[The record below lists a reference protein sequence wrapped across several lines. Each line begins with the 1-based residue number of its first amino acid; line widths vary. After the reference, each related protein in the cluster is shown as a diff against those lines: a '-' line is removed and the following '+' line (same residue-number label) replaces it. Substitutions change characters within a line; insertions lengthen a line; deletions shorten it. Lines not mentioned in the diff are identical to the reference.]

1 MREESFF
8 SKKLAKLN
16 NADLMNYIEN
26 KDHFQDYAVL
36 SAILELEKRGITVEN
51 AETLKQELVPEAIVE
66 NTTNPEIAEPIKINS
81 ASTSQKPVLYSPQF
95 VFIFGILFSVLGGG
109 ILMAMNL
116 MQLKKIK
123 AARFAVLSA
132 LTYSISIYIL
142 LEVLGIT
149 NPIVS
154 VLSTFLGLFLLEQF
168 IWKKEVSPNLVF
180 EKRAIWKPIVV
191 GLIIALPLAM
201 YLIATGNIPQP

>member
-142 LEVLGIT
+142 LEVLGIA

-191 GLIIALPLAM
+191 GLLIALPLAM

>member
-191 GLIIALPLAM
+191 GLLIALPLAM

>member
-168 IWKKEVSPNLVF
+168 IWKKEVSPNLDF

-191 GLIIALPLAM
+191 GLLIALPLAM